1 MNNSTIITNLNMMFV
16 MLIILLRSMI
26 DRHLQR
32 KEMHYY
38 VPMVITDICLL
49 VSHLIQSIFVG
60 QGFDQNVWN
69 MKMIHISSTFM
80 HAFYYLL
87 LFFFVKYT
95 LAYLRQY
102 IYISKWCEYV
112 TAGIGILYTI
122 LWSINN
128 VNHMFVYLTEEGIVH
143 GPYYAWS
150 QVGGYVILAIIVS
163 AIVYGY
169 KAIGPKAFFT
179 LLSFVVFPL
188 IQSILRHYLPL
199 PTSLEIS
206 LSLSLIMIYSFIHVE
221 QVRHFSNITNV
232 LELSKRNI
240 YNLEQLVGTF
250 RKERH
255 DLRFHLTALSGLL
268 ENGDIQGAQ
277 EYLDQYVDSLASPV
291 RQYCHNAP
299 LNAVLEHYVEKCEEQ
314 KIPVDIS
321 VDLEDEFFIDEIDFC
336 VLIGNLFE
344 NAYEASLNMPDMAE
358 IKVRI
363 RQTSDHIIAMK
374 ICNRYDGKLM
384 KEGNQF
390 LSTKR
395 EDGGVGLDS
404 VREIAARYNAKVDIE
419 TEDNLFEVKMILTD

>member
-1 MNNSTIITNLNMMFV
+1 MGNLTIITNLNMIFV

-26 DRHLQR
+26 DRRLQR
-32 KEMHYY
+32 QEMHYY
-38 VPMVITDICLL
+38 MPMVLCDIGLL
-49 VSHLIQSIFVG
+49 FSHLVHSIFVE
-60 QGFDQNVWN
+60 QGFTENIWN
-69 MKMIHISSTFM
+69 MGMIHISSSLT

-95 LAYLRQY
+95 MAYLRQY
-102 IYISKWCEYV
+102 IYISKWCEYI
-112 TAGIGILYTI
+112 TAGIGVLYTI

-128 VNHMFVYLTEEGIVH
+128 VNHMFIYLSEGKFVY

-169 KAIGPKAFFT
+169 KAIGPRAFFT
-179 LLSFVVFPL
+179 LLSFVLFPL
-188 IQSILRHYLPL
+188 IQSILRYFLPL

-206 LSLSLIMIYSFIHVE
+206 LSFSLIMIYSFIHVE
-221 QVRHFSNITNV
+221 QVRYFSNINNV
-232 LELSKRNI
+232 LEISKRNI
-240 YNLEQLVGTF
+240 YDLEQSVNSF

-255 DLRFHLTALSGLL
+255 DLRFHLATLSGLL
-268 ENGDIQGAQ
+268 DNGDVEGAQ
-277 EYLDQYVDSLASPV
+277 EYLDQYVDSLSSPV

-299 LNAVLEHYVEKCEEQ
+299 LNAVLVHYVEKCEE
-314 KIPVDIS
+314 KNIPVDIS
-321 VDLEDEFFIDEIDFC
+321 VALEDEFFVDEIDFC

-344 NAYEASLNMPDMAE
+344 NAYEASLAVIDMAE
-358 IKVRI
+358 IVLKI

-374 ICNRYDGKLM
+374 ISNRYDGKLL

-395 EDGGVGLDS
+395 EDGGLGLDS
-404 VREIAARYNAKVDIE
+404 VREIAARYNARVEIQ
-419 TEDNLFEVKMILTD
+419 TTDNIFEVKMILTD